1 MARSLIVHILGI
13 HKERVDRGTVIV
25 TSRPI
30 RKTRGRIV
38 RVVRHIVS
46 RERGAQTSSRLVGK
60 GGSRRRKGRRQ
71 QNGFCLSLTV
81 VRRRRLKG
89 QIGTRCLLRTSIER
103 EKSTSAG
110 KRGSEDAELRKG

>member
-46 RERGAQTSSRLVGK
+46 RERGAQASRLVGK